1 MCGGC
6 IEESGKGRSIATMG
20 HELVVAFSHIHVWF
34 GMKRT
39 DERVIIMTLQRS
51 ILWLKV
57 ASAITVVVGVVCAL
71 ASHPATAGVWLWLFD
86 VLKWPLDGD
95 PAFFDAE
102 ARAVNAVLGGTMVG
116 WGTLMYLLANPQ
128 LLQVAPQVPRLMLSA
143 LLAWFVVD
151 CAGSL
156 AAGLPGNLLLN
167 LGFLVLFVPPLR
179 ALQPR

>member
-1 MCGGC
+1 
-6 IEESGKGRSIATMG
+6 MG

-39 DERVIIMTLQRS
+39 DERVIIMTRQRS

-71 ASHPATAGVWLWLFD
+71 ASHPATAVGWLWLFD
-86 VLKWPLDGD
+86 LLKWPLDGD
-95 PAFFDAE
+95 PAFFAVE
-102 ARAVNAVLGGTMVG
+102 TRAVNAVLGGTMVG
-116 WGTLMYLLANPQ
+116 WGTLMYLLADPQ
-128 LLQVAPQVPRLMLSA
+128 LLRVAPQVPRLMLSA
-143 LLAWFVVD
+143 LVAWFVVD

-167 LGFLVLFVPPLR
+167 LSFLVLFVPPLR
-179 ALQPR
+179 ALHMLGHRAR